1 MEAMLVLG
9 VFQRDLRLLFQGS
22 KLISV
27 LEHKMH
33 QTLHVDLNLDLMLLL
48 KVLVL
53 ALLVS

>member
-1 MEAMLVLG
+1 MLVLG

-22 KLISV
+22 ELISV